1 MGVSKLSKNAFELIR
16 SLAILYLMLF
26 LGEWVTRLVPIGIPA
41 SIVGLLI
48 LFLCLTTQII
58 RVSWIFF
65 GASLII
71 RYMAILFVPVSVGIM
86 KYSDLLVSQAKAL
99 LIPNVVSSMVT
110 LIVVGLL
117 GDYLF
122 SLTSFKHLRKKVV
135 KRRNKEQ
142 NA

>member
-1 MGVSKLSKNAFELIR
+1 MDVSKLSKNAFELIR

-110 LIVVGLL
+110 LVVVGLL

>member
-1 MGVSKLSKNAFELIR
+1 MDVSKLSKNAFELIR

-110 LIVVGLL
+110 LVVVGLL

-122 SLTSFKHLRKKVV
+122 SLSSFKYLRKKVV

>member
-1 MGVSKLSKNAFELIR
+1 MNIPELSKKAFELVR
-16 SLAILYLMLF
+16 SLAILYLMLY
-26 LGEWVTRLVPIGIPA
+26 LGEWVVHLVPIGIPG

-58 RVSWIFF
+58 RVNWIFF

-86 KYSDLLVSQAKAL
+86 KYSDLLISQAKAL
-99 LIPNVVSSMVT
+99 LIPNMVSSMVT
-110 LIVVGLL
+110 LVVVGLL

-122 SLTSFKHLRKKVV
+122 SLSSFKHLRKKVT
-135 KRRNKEQ
+135 KRRNKE
-142 NA
+142 

>member
-1 MGVSKLSKNAFELIR
+1 MKLSKLFQNTFELIR
-16 SLAILYLMLF
+16 SIAILYLMLF
-26 LGEWVTRLVPIGIPA
+26 LGEWLTNLVPLGIPA

-58 RVSWIFF
+58 RVHWIFF
-65 GASLII
+65 GANLII

-86 KYSDLLVSQAKAL
+86 KYSDLLLSQAKAL
-99 LIPNVVSSMVT
+99 LIPNFISSMVT

-122 SLTSFKHLRKKVV
+122 SLNSFKHLRKKVI
-135 KRRNKEQ
+135 KRRTKEQ